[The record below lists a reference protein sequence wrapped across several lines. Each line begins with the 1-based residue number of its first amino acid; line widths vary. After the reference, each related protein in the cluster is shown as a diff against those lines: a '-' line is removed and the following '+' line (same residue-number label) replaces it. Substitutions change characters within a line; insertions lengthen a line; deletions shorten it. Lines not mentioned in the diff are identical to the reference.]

1 MHSFEVPLDK
11 GNLMVQYDTVK
22 MSAAST
28 TCGSLLIGQMHDLR
42 ISIILY
48 V

>member
-11 GNLMVQYDTVK
+11 GNLVVQYDTVQ
-22 MSAAST
+22 MSA
-28 TCGSLLIGQMHDLR
+28 TCGGVLIGQMHDLC

>member
-1 MHSFEVPLDK
+1 MHSFEVPLYK
-11 GNLMVQYDTVK
+11 GNLVLQYDTVK

-28 TCGSLLIGQMHDLR
+28 TRGGVLIGQMHDLCFR
-42 ISIILY
+42 IILY